1 MANEETSSSAAG
13 RWVVVAAS
21 TPDNLSG
28 PLCASAHRGWA
39 ARKNWPVATDRRSSR
54 PRTRPH
60 RATAAVYRRRRLA
73 AVAGLAVL
81 ILLFALAVRANDGA
95 PPGLTPRQAELLERA
110 SEPVRFTVSASG
122 DILIHTALWEQA
134 LANGGGDY
142 DFAPMFGELREFV
155 AEADLGL
162 CHLETPLGP
171 PPPASYPV
179 FSTPT
184 ELAAGIRASGWDACS
199 TASNHS
205 LDQGVEGI
213 EQTGAALDQ
222 QRIEHTGSFVSAR
235 EQRRPLVVEVD
246 GVEVGLLAYT
256 DMTNG
261 IPLPEPWSVNLAA
274 VDDPADRKAE
284 QILAAAKRLR
294 RAGAEAV
301 ILNMHWGDE
310 NAFEP
315 NQSQRDL
322 AEALTRSPLITAIV
336 GQGPHVPGPIERV
349 NRKFVV
355 FSEGNLV
362 SNQSALA
369 GLAAETQYGFV
380 ALLRMVA
387 DGRGCVCSGSTTRR
401 PGSTSTTTRWC
412 RSRPV
417 SSATPPTPRRCAPP
431 TTRRR
436 DRRPRPG
443 IGRSRPGRPADRVQP
458 PRTSRRHPS

>member
-39 ARKNWPVATDRRSSR
+39 ARKNWPVATDRRSPR
-54 PRTRPH
+54 PRTRH
-60 RATAAVYRRRRLA
+60 RPTAAVYRRRRLA

-162 CHLETPLGP
+162 CHLETPLSP
-171 PPPASYPV
+171 APPASYPV
-179 FSTPT
+179 FNTPI

-213 EQTGAALDQ
+213 EQTAAALDQ

-362 SNQSALA
+362 SNQSAVA

-387 DGRGCVCSGSTTRR
+387 DGRGVRVQRVDYAPTWVDLDDYTVV
-401 PGSTSTTTRWC
+401 
-412 RSRPV
+412 PV
-417 SSATPPTPRRCAPP
+417 ATGVE
-431 TTRRR
+431 R
-436 DRRPRPG
+436 DPADAAALRAAYDSVVAIAGRGPG
-443 IGRSRPGRPADRVQP
+443 IRPIPPQP
-458 PRTSRRHPS
+458 PG